1 MMKRLSLELGGKS
14 ALEFDNANLVGKRCE
29 ITVATYSSK
38 LALSNSYRRLL
49 PPNYKLICFF
59 ISPATYIKINQTW
72 MFLIIRR
79 LLNQN

>member
-38 LALSNSYRRLL
+38 LALSNSYRRLF
-49 PPNYKLICFF
+49 PPNSKLICFF
-59 ISPATYIKINQTW
+59 ISPATFIKINQTCI
-72 MFLIIRR
+72 FLIIRR
-79 LLNQN
+79 